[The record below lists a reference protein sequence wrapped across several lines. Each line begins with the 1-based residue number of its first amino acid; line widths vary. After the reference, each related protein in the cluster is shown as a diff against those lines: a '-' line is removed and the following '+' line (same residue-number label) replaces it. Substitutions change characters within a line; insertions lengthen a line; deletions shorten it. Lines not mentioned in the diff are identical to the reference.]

1 MELFPKHS
9 SNQTTALY
17 KQMKYILLVFT
28 LFFSSSILFA
38 QTFTISGYITD
49 KKTGESLIGAI
60 TLVKNNAGIGRS
72 SNDYGFYSLSLPKGN
87 YEIIFSYIGH
97 QKQSLNVV
105 LTGNTSLNV
114 AMEDITNSLQ
124 EVVVTG
130 TLDNENVR
138 QSQMGMEK
146 MNVETVSKLPVIFG
160 ERDILKIIQLL
171 PGVKSGGDG
180 QSGFTVRGGTVD
192 QNLILLDDAPVYNAS
207 HLLGFFSTFNSD
219 AIKDVAL
226 YKGTAPAQFGGRIS
240 SVVDVKMNEGD
251 NQNYGVSG
259 GIGLISSKL
268 NIEGP
273 LQKGKSSFLI
283 SGRRTY
289 ADVFLKLTDQF
300 KDNQLYFY
308 DFNAKFNYKFSDK
321 DRLFVSGY
329 LGRDVLGLSNRFSI
343 DWGNTTATARW
354 NHLFNS
360 KMFGNTSLIYSN
372 YDYKIN
378 ISSDNA
384 QFSILSRIRDWNL
397 KQELQ
402 YFPNSNNEWKFGY
415 NIIYHTITPGQITN
429 DTIPVNTKQIRN
441 GLESALYI
449 TNDWQATDNLKINIG
464 LRLSNFSV
472 MGGSDYYNLDE
483 NKNVIDTINPTGIV
497 ANFPHLEPRLSLSYT
512 LSENSSLKA
521 AYTRNTQNMHLIT
534 NSVSGSPTDKW
545 IMNTNIVQPEIGNQ
559 LSTGYFVNFKDNK
572 YEFSLEAYYKSM
584 QNQIDYKDNA
594 NEQAPVIETELLYG
608 KGRAYGLE
616 LLLKKNKGKFSGWI
630 GYTLSRSE
638 KQIDGINQN
647 QWYAARQDRTHDVS
661 IVTMYDISKRW
672 NVSAVWVYQTGNA
685 ITFPSGK
692 YEVSGQ
698 NVWLYTERN
707 GYRMPAYHRLDLGA
721 TYKLKENKRFKSELS
736 FSFYNAY
743 GRENPYIITFEES
756 ETEPNKTV
764 AIQTSL
770 FKWIPSISWN
780 FKW

>member
-1 MELFPKHS
+1 
-9 SNQTTALY
+9 
-17 KQMKYILLVFT
+17 MKYISLVFT
-28 LFFSSSILFA
+28 ILLSSSILLA

-49 KKTGESLIGAI
+49 KKTGESLIGVIA
-60 TLVKNNAGIGRS
+60 LVKNNPGIGRA
-72 SNDYGFYSLSLPKGN
+72 SNDYGFYSLSLPKGK
-87 YEIIFSYIGH
+87 YEIVFSYIGH
-97 QKQSLNVV
+97 QKQIIDID
-105 LTGNTSLNV
+105 LTGNKTLNV
-114 AMEDITNSLQ
+114 AMEDMTTNLQ

-138 QSQMGMEK
+138 QSTMGVEK
-146 MNVETVSKLPVIFG
+146 INVETVSKLPVIFG
-160 ERDILKIIQLL
+160 ERDILKTLQLL

-219 AIKDVAL
+219 AIKDIAL
-226 YKGTAPAQFGGRIS
+226 YKGTAPAQFGGRIA

-251 NQNYGVSG
+251 NQNYDVSG

-289 ADVFLKLTDQF
+289 ADVFLKLTEQF
-300 KDNQLYFY
+300 KENQLYFY
-308 DFNAKFNYKFSDK
+308 DFNAKLNYRFSDK

-329 LGRDVLGLSNRFSI
+329 FGRDVLGLSDRFSI
-343 DWGNTTATARW
+343 DWGNTTGTMRW
-354 NHLFNS
+354 NHLYNS

-378 ISSDNA
+378 INGDAA

-397 KQELQ
+397 KQEFQ
-402 YFPNSNNEWKFGY
+402 YFPNSNNELKFGY
-415 NIIYHTITPGQITN
+415 NVIYHTITPGQITN
-429 DTIPVNTKQIRN
+429 DTIPADKNQIRN

-449 TNDWQATDNLKINIG
+449 TNDWQATKQLKINIG

-472 MGGSDYYNLDE
+472 LGGSNYYNLDAD
-483 NKNVIDTINPTGIV
+483 KNVIDTINPSGVV
-497 ANFPHLEPRLSLSYT
+497 ANFLYLEPRLSMSYT
-512 LSENSSLKA
+512 LNDNSSLKA

-545 IMNTNIVQPEIGNQ
+545 IMNTNIVKPEIGDQ
-559 LSTGYFVNFKDNK
+559 VSTGYFLNFKDNM
-572 YEFSLEAYYKSM
+572 YEFSAETYFKFM

-630 GYTLSRSE
+630 GYTLSRTE

-647 QWYAARQDRTHDVS
+647 LWYAARQDRTHDIS

-672 NVSAVWVYQTGNA
+672 NISAVWVYQTGNA

-692 YEVSGQ
+692 YEISG
-698 NVWLYTERN
+698 NNIWLYTERN

-721 TYKLKENKRFKSELS
+721 TCKLKETKRFKSELS
-736 FSFYNAY
+736 FSLYNAY

-756 ETEPNKTV
+756 ETDPNKTV

-770 FKWIPSISWN
+770 FRWIPSISWN

>member
-1 MELFPKHS
+1 
-9 SNQTTALY
+9 
-17 KQMKYILLVFT
+17 MKYISLVFT
-28 LFFSSSILFA
+28 ILLSSSILLA

-49 KKTGESLIGAI
+49 KKTGESLIGVIA
-60 TLVKNNAGIGRS
+60 LVKNNPGIGRA
-72 SNDYGFYSLSLPKGN
+72 SNDYGFYSLSLPKGK
-87 YEIIFSYIGH
+87 YEIVFSYIGH
-97 QKQSLNVV
+97 QKQIIDID
-105 LTGNTSLNV
+105 LTGNKTLNV
-114 AMEDITNSLQ
+114 AMEDMTTNLQ

-138 QSQMGMEK
+138 QSTMGVEK
-146 MNVETVSKLPVIFG
+146 INVETVSKLPVIFG
-160 ERDILKIIQLL
+160 ERDILKTLQLL

-219 AIKDVAL
+219 AIKDIAL
-226 YKGTAPAQFGGRIS
+226 YKGTAPAQFGGRIA

-251 NQNYGVSG
+251 NQNYDVSG

-289 ADVFLKLTDQF
+289 ADVFLKLTEQF
-300 KDNQLYFY
+300 KENQLYFY
-308 DFNAKFNYKFSDK
+308 DFNAKLNYRFSDK

-329 LGRDVLGLSNRFSI
+329 FGRDVLGLSDRFSI
-343 DWGNTTATARW
+343 DWGNTTGTMRW
-354 NHLFNS
+354 NHLYNS

-378 ISSDNA
+378 INGDAA

-397 KQELQ
+397 KQEFQ
-402 YFPNSNNEWKFGY
+402 YFPNSNNELKFGY
-415 NIIYHTITPGQITN
+415 NVIYHTITPGQITN
-429 DTIPVNTKQIRN
+429 DTIPADKNQIRN

-449 TNDWQATDNLKINIG
+449 TNDWQATKQLKINIG

-472 MGGSDYYNLDE
+472 LGGSNYYNLDAD
-483 NKNVIDTINPTGIV
+483 KNVIDTINPSGVV
-497 ANFPHLEPRLSLSYT
+497 ANFLYLEPRLSMSYT
-512 LSENSSLKA
+512 LNDNSSLKA
-521 AYTRNTQNMHLIT
+521 AYTRNTQNMHVIT

-545 IMNTNIVQPEIGNQ
+545 IMNTNIVKPEIGDQ
-559 LSTGYFVNFKDNK
+559 VSTGYFLNFKDNM
-572 YEFSLEAYYKSM
+572 YEFSAETYFKFM

-630 GYTLSRSE
+630 GYTLSRTE

-647 QWYAARQDRTHDVS
+647 LWYAARQDRTHDIS

-672 NVSAVWVYQTGNA
+672 NISAVWVYQTGNA

-692 YEVSGQ
+692 YEISG
-698 NVWLYTERN
+698 NNIWLYTERN

-721 TYKLKENKRFKSELS
+721 TCKLKETKRFKSELS
-736 FSFYNAY
+736 FSLYNAY

-756 ETEPNKTV
+756 ETDPNKTV

-770 FKWIPSISWN
+770 FRWIPSISWN